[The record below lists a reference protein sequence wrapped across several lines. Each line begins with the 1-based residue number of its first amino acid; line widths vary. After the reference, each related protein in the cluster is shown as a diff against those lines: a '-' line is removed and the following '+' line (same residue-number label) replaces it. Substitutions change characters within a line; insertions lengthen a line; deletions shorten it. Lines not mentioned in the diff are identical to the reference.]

1 MTRPAITSTTAT
13 VAVIVL
19 GDKSSTTTFEFA
31 TVVNDVELMALA
43 GVVVATVV
51 VLLPVVVAIVVVVMD
66 VVVGP
71 ASPRNILPRVML
83 C

>member
-1 MTRPAITSTTAT
+1 M
-13 VAVIVL
+13 

-66 VVVGP
+66 VVVIP